1 MGTSK
6 GNAMIDAALD
16 KLIPND
22 RRVLIGGPPCQ
33 AYSLVGRARNAGKA
47 DYDPKADH
55 RNYLYTEYLRVLEKI
70 SPAIFVMENVK
81 GINSA
86 KIEGQSIVGKILRDL
101 ADPGKAVSGK
111 TAATYHLY
119 SLASNVPAQT
129 GLLGP
134 TQLNP
139 KDFVIR
145 CEDYGIPQARHR
157 VIIFGVRSDIDTQP
171 STLKKSE
178 KQVTVRNTIEMLPK
192 LRSGFTDK
200 SLKDT
205 QFASVLTRS
214 INSLIRE
221 AEASGTQEHKSL
233 AKAYKE
239 QLERTDFSSL
249 EFVSQTDSYLRTG
262 VANHFSR
269 KHMLSDLVRYF
280 HAGVWS
286 NLKKASPKGES
297 GFPFNSLTPE
307 HKNWS
312 TGKFNDRFRC
322 QNWDHPSSTI
332 VSHISKD
339 GHYFIHP
346 DPSQFR
352 SLTVREAAMLQTFPE
367 DYIFEGPQTSQFHQV
382 GNAVPVH
389 LARQIAEI
397 VFQLL
402 K

>member
-1 MGTSK
+1 MRPQSTSPGAEVWRLVIHQDLSRTVSASAQSSIEERLTGTVFREAKKTVISAEMGTSK

-214 INSLIRE
+214 INSLIRR
-221 AEASGTQEHKSL
+221 QRRPEHKSISL
-233 AKAYKE
+233 WPRHIKNN
-239 QLERTDFSSL
+239 SSGL
-249 EFVSQTDSYLRTG
+249 IFRL
-262 VANHFSR
+262 
-269 KHMLSDLVRYF
+269 
-280 HAGVWS
+280 WS
-286 NLKKASPKGES
+286 L
-297 GFPFNSLTPE
+297 
-307 HKNWS
+307 
-312 TGKFNDRFRC
+312 
-322 QNWDHPSSTI
+322 
-332 VSHISKD
+332 
-339 GHYFIHP
+339 
-346 DPSQFR
+346 
-352 SLTVREAAMLQTFPE
+352 
-367 DYIFEGPQTSQFHQV
+367 
-382 GNAVPVH
+382 
-389 LARQIAEI
+389 
-397 VFQLL
+397 
-402 K
+402 